1 MDKRSVPVFKSALNR
16 MYTNLSDVQIECHPA
31 VVDVVPDVVYSH
43 GVKLSSGMSPMSF
56 KLTYEGLEIS
66 RTVSNVYDKLTK
78 KHIGYNY
85 CLLVSY
91 NGETADFKDGP
102 TIKSKARDVISALV
116 RTKRLKVAL
125 SDVLCDGVR
134 LLGRK

>member
-1 MDKRSVPVFKSALNR
+1 MDKRSIPVFKSALNR

-31 VVDVVPDVVYSH
+31 VVDIVPDALYSH
-43 GVKLSSGMSPMSF
+43 GVKLSSGMPPLSF

-85 CLLVSY
+85 CLAVTY
-91 NGETADFKDGP
+91 NGEVADFIDGP
-102 TIKSKARDVISALV
+102 TIKSKARDVVSALA

-125 SDVLCDGVR
+125 SDVLYDGVR
-134 LLGRK
+134 LMGRK